1 MAETC
6 GERMVPGTDVSA
18 NSMYKCCNGKVS
30 GMDQDQIQNEEILE
44 HSNQLSAAKPLRNL
58 ATMRHCSSSAWLSES
73 VSIVHFVFF
82 FSCQLGMNKNHW
94 CYQIRKKKMYLD
106 LGGRMRFPLSV

>member
-1 MAETC
+1 MAGTC

-44 HSNQLSAAKPLRNL
+44 HSNQLSAAKPPRNL

-73 VSIVHFVFF
+73 ILLIGRKNASA
-82 FSCQLGMNKNHW
+82 SSGWRAMN
-94 CYQIRKKKMYLD
+94 L
-106 LGGRMRFPLSV
+106 LFPLSISSMNWPSMP